1 MKIICGSRAYWKAN
15 NYSFFSSATGVTL
28 AKLHT
33 YTCAEY
39 LLTYV
44 CLSVNA
50 ITQAKPRKRAQN
62 KDSDYVNVNVH

>member
-15 NYSFFSSATGVTL
+15 NYTFFLSATGVTL

-33 YTCAEY
+33 NTYTE
-39 LLTYV
+39 YV
-44 CLSVNA
+44 CMCANV
-50 ITQAKPRKRAQN
+50 ITQAKPIRAQN